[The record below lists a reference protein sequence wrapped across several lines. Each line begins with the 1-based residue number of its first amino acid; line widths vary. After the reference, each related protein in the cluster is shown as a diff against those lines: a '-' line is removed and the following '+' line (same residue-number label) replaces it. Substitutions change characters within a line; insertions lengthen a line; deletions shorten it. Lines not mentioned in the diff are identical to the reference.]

1 MEDKS
6 ELSRGTIHRI
16 IHERLGIQKK
26 FCKYVPHRLT
36 EDQKALRVK
45 ICTENLKMWKN
56 FGQTWINKVITEDET
71 YVYYYEPKS
80 RSESKIWVFDDE
92 SPPHVVKRD
101 RTIRKVLYAVFFG
114 TSGLVKAIKLEGQ
127 KSVTANWYTT
137 KCLPEVFENT
147 SRRGLMLLHDN
158 TSSHTANLTRQYLG
172 EKKVKTVP
180 HPPYSPDIAMCDFWL
195 FRGLKANLRGRTF
208 QSEEELE
215 SVVMGY
221 FDSIP
226 KDKWGEAFEMWRA
239 RMIRCINEKGDYFD

>member
-1 MEDKS
+1 
-6 ELSRGTIHRI
+6 
-16 IHERLGIQKK
+16 
-26 FCKYVPHRLT
+26 
-36 EDQKALRVK
+36 
-45 ICTENLKMWKN
+45 
-56 FGQTWINKVITEDET
+56 
-71 YVYYYEPKS
+71 
-80 RSESKIWVFDDE
+80 
-92 SPPHVVKRD
+92 
-101 RTIRKVLYAVFFG
+101 
-114 TSGLVKAIKLEGQ
+114 
-127 KSVTANWYTT
+127 
-137 KCLPEVFENT
+137 
-147 SRRGLMLLHDN
+147 
-158 TSSHTANLTRQYLG
+158 LG